1 MINMPELYLPTF
13 EDLWFRQNLLDDD
26 KTMSYNHAYGGR
38 IDFSKSKWEKW
49 YDFWVQNTEN
59 KRFYRYLKKGTIF
72 LGEVSYHY
80 DDEKGIYLADILI
93 FYPYRKKG
101 FGTKGLQLLCQA
113 AKENGINTLYDNIAA
128 DNPSVSLFL
137 KNGFTEAERNE
148 EYVLVKKL

>member
-1 MINMPELYLPTF
+1 MPELYLPTF

-72 LGEVSYHY
+72 LGEASYHY
-80 DDEKGIYLADILI
+80 DDEKEIYLADILI

-101 FGTKGLQLLCQA
+101 FGTQGLQLLCQS

-148 EYVLVKKL
+148 EYVLVKKQL

>member
-1 MINMPELYLPTF
+1 MPELYLPTF

-80 DDEKGIYLADILI
+80 DDEKEIYLADILI

-101 FGTKGLQLLCQA
+101 FGTQGLQLLCQS

-148 EYVLVKKL
+148 EYVLVKKQL